1 MGMRHFRSRV
11 VLVTRKTPLELL
23 VERYGT
29 RRQAAFDVRSRGQD
43 VRWQEEMHERFHS
56 GLNAVIE
63 AIPPDRHRARVDRDE
78 LDRFL
83 FAPDDLVLMVGQDG
97 LVPNT
102 AKYLDGQLAVGI
114 NPDPAHYDG
123 ILCAHGPE
131 AAGELVAWSEKQN
144 SPHYRIER
152 RVMAEARREDGQK
165 LLALNEVFIG
175 HRSHQS
181 ARYRIWFDRREERQ
195 SSSGVIVSTGTGSTG
210 WARSISLQR
219 QLDTPLPGVEER
231 RLACL
236 VREPWPSVA
245 TGAELTFELIGPEQ
259 ELVIVSEMGEGGVVF
274 ADGIESDRIEF
285 LDGQTLRVRVASQ
298 TLNLV
303 MPAIHPVA

>member
-1 MGMRHFRSRV
+1 MRAQRSRV

-23 VERYGT
+23 IERYGT
-29 RRQAAFDVRSRGQD
+29 RGQAAFDVRSRGQD
-43 VRWQEEMHERFHS
+43 LGRQEEIHERFCE
-56 GLNAVIE
+56 GLNAVI
-63 AIPPDRHRARVDRDE
+63 ATIPPDRHRARVDRDA

-83 FAPDDLVLMVGQDG
+83 FAPDDLIVMVGQDG

-102 AKYLDGQLAVGI
+102 AKYLQGQLAIGI

-123 ILCAHGPE
+123 ILCPHLPSD
-131 AAGELVAWSEKQN
+131 AGELFAWAETRHG
-144 SPHYRIER
+144 PRYRVER

-181 ARYRIWFDRREERQ
+181 ARYRIRLGQLEERQ

-219 QLDTPLPGVEER
+219 QLDAVPPGVEER
-231 RLACL
+231 RLACF

-245 TGAELTFELIGPEQ
+245 SGTDFTFESIGPKQ
-259 ELVIVSEMGEGGVVF
+259 HLVIVSEMGEGGVVF

-285 LDGQTLRVRVASQ
+285 LDGQTLQVRIASQ

-303 MPAIHPVA
+303 VPVTT

>member
-1 MGMRHFRSRV
+1 MMRPQRSRV

-23 VERYGT
+23 IERYGALG
-29 RRQAAFDVRSRGQD
+29 QAAFDIRSRGQD
-43 VRWQEEMHERFHS
+43 MGRQEEMHELFQA
-56 GLNAVIE
+56 GLNDVIE
-63 AIPPDRHRARVDRDE
+63 AIPPDRHRARVDRDA

-83 FAPDDLVLMVGQDG
+83 FAPDDLVVMIGQDG

-102 AKYLDGQLAVGI
+102 AKYLQGQLAIGI
-114 NPDPAHYDG
+114 NPDPTHYDG
-123 ILCAHGPE
+123 ILCPHPPS
-131 AAGELVAWSEKQN
+131 AAGELFAWAETRHT
-144 SPHYRIER
+144 PGYRVER
-152 RVMAEARREDGQK
+152 RVMAEAQREDGQK

-181 ARYRIWFDRREERQ
+181 ARYRICLGKREERQ

-219 QLDTPLPGVEER
+219 ELDATPPGVEER
-231 RLACL
+231 RLACF

-245 TGAELTFELIGPEQ
+245 TGTELTFESIGPKEQ
-259 ELVIVSEMGEGGVVF
+259 LVIVSEMGEGGVVF

-285 LDGQTLRVRVASQ
+285 LDGQTLEVQIASQ
-298 TLNLV
+298 ALNLV
-303 MPAIHPVA
+303 MPEGDAS